1 MQGNCYFCDFTLKD
15 LYFSNKVF
23 KLQIGNRTDTVSID
37 RLKVAITE
45 GEVQVAVPPRRG
57 RPPNNPTQPMLHEA
71 TAKSEDSTQKTT
83 TLLPEDKPSYA
94 EITSRSG
101 RTIKPPDR
109 LMY

>member
-1 MQGNCYFCDFTLKD
+1 MGAPERPSESSPWRSDSFHLLAGVGK
-15 LYFSNKVF
+15 
-23 KLQIGNRTDTVSID
+23 RTDKVSID